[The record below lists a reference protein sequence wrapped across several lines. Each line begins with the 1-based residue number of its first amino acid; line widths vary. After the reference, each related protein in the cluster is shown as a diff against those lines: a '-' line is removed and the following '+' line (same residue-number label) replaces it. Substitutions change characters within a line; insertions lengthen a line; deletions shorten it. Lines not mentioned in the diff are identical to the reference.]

1 MCEWIIQILRNRI
14 RRGEGGRYDI
24 VTTLM
29 QLRGGSSYGKFNLIF
44 FLSCKLLINKISTET
59 FFKEIKVKLFK
70 VFLNVS

>member
-29 QLRGGSSYGKFNLIF
+29 QLRGGSSYGKLFMLII
-44 FLSCKLLINKISTET
+44 SIHINDA
-59 FFKEIKVKLFK
+59 
-70 VFLNVS
+70 